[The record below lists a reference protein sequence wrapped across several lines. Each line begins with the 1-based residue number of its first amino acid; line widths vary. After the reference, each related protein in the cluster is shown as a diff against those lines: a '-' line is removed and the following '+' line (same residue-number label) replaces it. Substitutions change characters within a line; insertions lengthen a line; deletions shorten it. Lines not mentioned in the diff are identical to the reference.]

1 MAAPANKL
9 FIFGGAYLPAELVP
23 GHARIARRAL
33 AQALSE
39 LVREGWLSAADVA
52 ALAERPM
59 RGNAR
64 ELFDYEAALAAWK

>member
-23 GHARIARRAL
+23 GHARIARRDL

-52 ALAERPM
+52 ALAERLM
-59 RGNAR
+59 RGNAH
-64 ELFDYEAALAAWK
+64 ELFDYEGTLAAWK